1 MAFSA
6 FNGKHYSKNTNE
18 RLLRFFSFAKL
29 NKSLV
34 DNSIDTVD
42 AIYDNILQQVAGLFS
57 ATK

>member
-6 FNGKHYSKNTNE
+6 FNGKHYSKNTNK

-34 DNSIDTVD
+34 DNGIDTVD
-42 AIYDNILQQVAGLFS
+42 AIYDNILQ
-57 ATK
+57 